1 MKTETDGFSEFGSGG
16 FEHVMED
23 RIRSNRVT
31 LETRVAKMSPMDVS
45 ASLTAS

>member
-16 FEHVMED
+16 FEHVMEG

-31 LETRVAKMSPMDVS
+31 VETSPVDVG